1 MMQNTKNHS
10 MAPKKNV
17 GTLVHQTAKQWLND
31 LCTELWVQDL
41 AGQCV
46 VSLGKTVY
54 LDSSTQEYIWVLAN
68 YWERLMKCCGGGKER
83 EGGNL
88 AS

>member
-1 MMQNTKNHS
+1 

-54 LDSSTQEYIWVLAN
+54 LHSSTLHPGVHMAN
-68 YWERLMKCCGGGKER
+68 NWERLMKCCGGGGGER

>member
-1 MMQNTKNHS
+1 

-41 AGQCV
+41 AGQSV
-46 VSLGKTVY
+46 VSLG
-54 LDSSTQEYIWVLAN
+54 
-68 YWERLMKCCGGGKER
+68 
-83 EGGNL
+83 
-88 AS
+88 